1 MKGKCNHQKEQSTCH
16 KSDSSARDRDV
27 LLLLVAHVSHV
38 PSPNLY
44 MMSGTATKRNY
55 FNIRAFYEN
64 LPAGSVSALTA
75 FSCLNGLRLNTLH
88 MQPVTKIS
96 LEIIPKAPH
105 TSFLSRRERAN
116 RRKNE
121 RSRGTCL

>member
-16 KSDSSARDRDV
+16 KSDSWARDRDV

-64 LPAGSVSALTA
+64 LPAGSVSALAA
-75 FSCLNGLRLNTLH
+75 FSCLNGLRLNILH
-88 MQPVTKIS
+88 VQPVTKIS
-96 LEIIPKAPH
+96 LEIPKAPH